1 VRGVATG
8 QGPTESAGGPAT
20 LGHDRRNGL
29 LAPFGVAAGHHDG
42 GPATGEQL
50 RGLPPYTRGCSGH
63 QHTQIVQF
71 HDNS

>member
-1 VRGVATG
+1 LAPKAAAQER
-8 QGPTESAGGPAT
+8 AT

-42 GPATGEQL
+42 G
-50 RGLPPYTRGCSGH
+50 SGH

-71 HDNS
+71 RDNS